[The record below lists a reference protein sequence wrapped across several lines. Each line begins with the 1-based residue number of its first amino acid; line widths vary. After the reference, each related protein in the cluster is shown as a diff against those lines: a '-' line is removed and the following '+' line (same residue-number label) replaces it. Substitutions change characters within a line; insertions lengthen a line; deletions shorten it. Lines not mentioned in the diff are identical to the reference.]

1 MKEEYIA
8 ATLTD
13 EVLLIHKTDKF
24 ALYAENESETS
35 INFKIQ
41 FKCTVGNTE
50 GVSAPYTFT
59 VYLLVTNDNAPIF
72 PQSEY
77 TLVVP
82 LPLPANFELTL
93 FGEIFARDIDLGD
106 NQVQFSGGNSYF
118 AVSTIGRST
127 ENPKSYYMS
136 LKTARQI
143 LILPAEAKVFEVTAT
158 DNGGLTGRTSVQID
172 ADPDNSYTRDASPTF
187 EQRTY
192 SFNVDAEGVFHSV
205 PVFVTETS
213 FAEEEITISLAGQD
227 QAYFATTSTAGRQ
240 VEVLLTGSI
249 DEEML
254 KERTYLTFDILA
266 SRIGY
271 ETGHTTV
278 FVDLPVDCC
287 GCN

>member
-24 ALYAENESETS
+24 AIYAENESETS
-35 INFKIQ
+35 INFKVQ
-41 FKCTVGNTE
+41 FKCISGNTE

-72 PQSEY
+72 PQNEY
-77 TLVVP
+77 MLVVP

-93 FGEIFARDIDLGD
+93 YGEIFARDIDLGD

-127 ENPKSYYMS
+127 ANPKSYYMS

-143 LILPAEAKVFEVTAT
+143 LILPAEAQVFEVTAT
-158 DNGGLTGRTSVQID
+158 DNGGLTGRASVQMN
-172 ADPDNSYTRDASPTF
+172 ADPDNTYTRDASPTF

-205 PVFVTETS
+205 PVSVTETS
-213 FAEEEITISLAGQD
+213 FVEEEVTISLGGQD
-227 QAYFATTSTAGRQ
+227 QSYFSTTPTAGRQ
-240 VEVLLTGSI
+240 VQILLTGSI
-249 DEEML
+249 DEEVF

-266 SRIGY
+266 SRTGY

-287 GCN
+287 ECD